1 MIRSIHNENRAKK
14 RAKKGG
20 EKSGKRLHLI
30 GFCPNGDRNTV
41 SLASCHNILYYQEKG
56 TDKS

>member
-1 MIRSIHNENRAKK
+1 MKRSRSIHNENRAKK

-30 GFCPNGDRNTV
+30 GFCSNGDRN
-41 SLASCHNILYYQEKG
+41 AS
-56 TDKS
+56 DD